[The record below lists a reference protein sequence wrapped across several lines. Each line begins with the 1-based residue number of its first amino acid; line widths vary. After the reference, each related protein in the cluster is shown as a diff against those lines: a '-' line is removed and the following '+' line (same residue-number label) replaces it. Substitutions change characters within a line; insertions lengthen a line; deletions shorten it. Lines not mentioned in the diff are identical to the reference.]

1 MVTIETV
8 EGLIN
13 GTVSYHYDVF
23 ADVLYLR
30 LRTEMQTPAIGDE
43 TDDGDIELH
52 AEADDRLIGITIIS
66 WWKRFGH
73 GELPDSISEI
83 QRLIEPQAERLAA

>member
-13 GTVSYHYDVF
+13 AVVSYHYDVF

-30 LRTEMQTPAIGDE
+30 LRTEMQTPALGDE
-43 TDDGDIELH
+43 NDDGDIELR
-52 AEADDRLIGITIIS
+52 AEADNRLIGITIVS

-83 QRLIEPQAERLAA
+83 QKHIEPLAGRVAA